1 MSHDNSQPETPPF
14 DPGRGGS
21 GSASPLAPSRGGR
34 PEGRKG
40 ELVVSEIAAAVT
52 GVPSLATARRQI
64 RRPLSRVRATRRPL
78 RAAGRGEPVW
88 FFDLDNTLHDASHA
102 IFSHIDLSMTQAVM
116 ETLNVS
122 LEEAHTLRKRYW
134 QRYGATLIGM
144 VKHHGVSAAD
154 FLHRSHSFDIRPLV
168 RADKDL
174 RNRLSR
180 LPGRKILLTN
190 APHNYARTI
199 LAHLG
204 ILHCF
209 DSLWA
214 VEDMYFHGEFRVKP
228 SPALLRHVM
237 AMEGVS
243 AHNSVLVEDTS
254 ANLRGARKAGMRTV
268 YVRHPGTPFA
278 KTHRGRPLFIDLQVN
293 SVSHLLLQR
302 RALRRS

>member
-1 MSHDNSQPETPPF
+1 MARTLFVSQ
-14 DPGRGGS
+14 
-21 GSASPLAPSRGGR
+21 
-34 PEGRKG
+34 
-40 ELVVSEIAAAVT
+40 AAAAAT
-52 GVPSLATARRQI
+52 GVPAQSSYRRQV
-64 RRPLSRVRATRRPL
+64 RRPLSRVRAVRRPVQP
-78 RAAGRGEPVW
+78 GRSSNSEEPVW

-122 LEEAHTLRKRYW
+122 EDEAHVLRKRYW

-144 VKHHGVSAAD
+144 VRHHGVSSQE
-154 FLHRSHSFDIRPLV
+154 FLYRSHSFDIKPLV

-174 RNRLSR
+174 RKRLSR

-199 LAHLG
+199 LEHLG

-228 SPALLRHVM
+228 SPALMRHVL

-243 AHNSVLVEDTS
+243 AHRAVLVEDTA
-254 ANLRGARKAGMRTV
+254 ANLRGARRIGMRTV
-268 YVRHPGTPFA
+268 YVRHAGTPFA
-278 KTHRGRPLFIDLQVN
+278 KSHRGRPLFIDLQVN

-302 RALRRS
+302 RALRRN

>member
-1 MSHDNSQPETPPF
+1 MSADPECNGSGLAGPRASSPR
-14 DPGRGGS
+14 GRAQRVGGS
-21 GSASPLAPSRGGR
+21 LY
-34 PEGRKG
+34 
-40 ELVVSEIAAAVT
+40 VSEIAAAVT
-52 GVPSLATARRQI
+52 GVPPAGTEPRQQV
-64 RRPLSRVRATRRPL
+64 RRPLGRVRATRRPL
-78 RAAGRGEPVW
+78 AAGRGQPVW

-122 LEEAHTLRKRYW
+122 LDEAHVLRKRYW

-144 VKHHGVSAAD
+144 VRHHGVSAAE
-154 FLHRSHSFDIRPLV
+154 FLHRSHSFDVRPLV

-199 LAHLG
+199 LGHLG

-214 VEDMYFHGEFRVKP
+214 VEDMYFHGDFRVKP
-228 SPALLRHVM
+228 SPAMLRHVM

-243 AHNSVLVEDTS
+243 ANNSVLVEDTS

-268 YVRHPGTPFA
+268 HVRHPGTPFA

>member
-1 MSHDNSQPETPPF
+1 MGAMFAGPP
-14 DPGRGGS
+14 
-21 GSASPLAPSRGGR
+21 ASPPGGR
-34 PEGRKG
+34 AQRVGG
-40 ELVVSEIAAAVT
+40 DLYVSEVAAAVT
-52 GVPSLATARRQI
+52 GVPSVASAPRRQV
-64 RRPLSRVRATRRPL
+64 RRPLSRVRVTRRP
-78 RAAGRGEPVW
+78 AGAGKGEPVW

-122 LEEAHTLRKRYW
+122 EEEAHVLRKRYW

-144 VKHHGVSAAD
+144 VRHHGVSPAE

-199 LAHLG
+199 LRHLG

-214 VEDMYFHGEFRVKP
+214 VEDMRFHGEFRVKP
-228 SPALLRHVM
+228 SPALMRHVM

-243 AHNSVLVEDTS
+243 ANNSVLVEDTS

>member
-1 MSHDNSQPETPPF
+1 MART
-14 DPGRGGS
+14 
-21 GSASPLAPSRGGR
+21 LY
-34 PEGRKG
+34 
-40 ELVVSEIAAAVT
+40 VSEVAAEVT
-52 GVPSLATARRQI
+52 GVPSVAAAQRRQI
-64 RRPLSRVRATRRPL
+64 RKPFSRVRATRRIEG
-78 RAAGRGEPVW
+78 AGRGRPVW

-102 IFSHIDLSMTQAVM
+102 IFSHIDLSMTEAVM

-122 LEEAHTLRKRYW
+122 REEANALRKRYW

-144 VKHHGVSAAD
+144 VNHHGVSAAD
-154 FLHRSHSFDIRPLV
+154 FLHRSHNFDIRPLV

-199 LAHLG
+199 LSHLG

-214 VEDMYFHGEFRVKP
+214 VEDMYFHTRFRVKP
-228 SPALLRHVM
+228 STALLRHVM
-237 AMEGVS
+237 AMEGVH
-243 AHNSVLVEDTS
+243 ANNSVLVEDTA
-254 ANLRGARKAGMRTV
+254 ANLRAARKVGMRTV
-268 YVRHPGTPFA
+268 LVRHPGTPFA
-278 KTHRGRPLFIDLQVN
+278 KSHRGRPLFIDLQVT